1 MASST
6 HAAACIVRLVTSPAV
21 APGAAKPRPRAAPS
35 CAAHPGRRLKN
46 SGARRARRD
55 DDLVTPQG
63 TYPAPW
69 AADLAEIFEWEDV
82 LEAAGRTPAGGTS
95 RGDASNPDATEDAAA
110 ASSSQRRHTRI
121 VLDGAN
127 IAWSMGTSVR
137 SRFKC
142 RQFPLSAGIVRAL
155 EHEPWRARG
164 FEVVAFLPKEYAVG
178 GLQTICDGG
187 GRATLNAEKVRYLG
201 KGTWVNVELMDLVDA
216 GVVRLVSR
224 GKGTEGSKSD
234 DLSIIEYAKDNDAWI
249 CSNDQF
255 RDHGRNRTLGFS
267 GARDLKAFAR
277 TRRFE
282 HTFAVAPG
290 LDDHLLRA
298 MMESRGWEPSV
309 GVLNATC
316 ADGSNVPTPRNRVN
330 WRNRVE
336 AGSKHS
342 GTPDVRDTRTD
353 DDAMGSVMDGFLMD
367 GSMDAGG
374 ARGAST
380 LRVEDECEIDLQ
392 KLGDGDG
399 DGFGAKTR
407 NDNANA
413 LGGVFPYYAAPQ
425 ECVPVFFEPR
435 PTAAMIAARKSF
447 LDRLGW
453 QMSTIGTNA

>member
-1 MASST
+1 MRVASST
-6 HAAACIVRLVTSPAV
+6 HAAAYIMRLVTSPAV
-21 APGAAKPRPRAAPS
+21 ARGAAKPRPRAAPS
-35 CAAHPGRRLKN
+35 CAAHPGRRSKN

-69 AADLAEIFEWEDV
+69 AANLAEIFEWEDV
-82 LEAAGRTPAGGTS
+82 LEAAGRTPARGTS
-95 RGDASNPDATEDAAA
+95 RGDASNPDASEDAAA
-110 ASSSQRRHTRI
+110 ASSSRRHTRI

-164 FEVVAFLPKEYAVG
+164 FEVVAFLPKEYAMG
-178 GLQTICDGG
+178 GLQTVCDGG

-201 KGTWVNVELMDLVDA
+201 KGTWVNVKLMDLVDA
-216 GVVRLVSR
+216 GAVRLVSR

-234 DLSIIEYAKDNDAWI
+234 DLTIIEYAKDNDAWI

-255 RDHGRNRTLGFS
+255 RDHQRNRTLGFS
-267 GARDLKAFAR
+267 GAKDLKAFAR

-290 LDDHLLRA
+290 LDDDLLRA

-309 GVLNATC
+309 GVKNATC
-316 ADGSNVPTPRNRVN
+316 HDGSPVPTPRT
-330 WRNRVE
+330 
-336 AGSKHS
+336 SKRRAS
-342 GTPDVRDTRTD
+342 TSASTSASRPDARDTRDD
-353 DDAMGSVMDGFLMD
+353 DDAMGSVMDGL
-367 GSMDAGG
+367 MDAGG
-374 ARGAST
+374 ARGASL
-380 LRVEDECEIDLQ
+380 LRVEDECEIDLER
-392 KLGDGDG
+392 LGDDTAGDG
-399 DGFGAKTR
+399 DGFGARTR

-425 ECVPVFFEPR
+425 ECVPVFFEPK

-447 LDRLGW
+447 LNRQGW
-453 QMSTIGTNA
+453 QMSTIGTTA

>member
-1 MASST
+1 M
-6 HAAACIVRLVTSPAV
+6 
-21 APGAAKPRPRAAPS
+21 
-35 CAAHPGRRLKN
+35 KN

-82 LEAAGRTPAGGTS
+82 LEAAGRTPARGTS
-95 RGDASNPDATEDAAA
+95 RGDASNPDALADAAA
-110 ASSSQRRHTRI
+110 ASSSRRHTRI

-255 RDHGRNRTLGFS
+255 RDHRRNRTLGFS

-290 LDDHLLRA
+290 LDDDLLRA

-309 GVLNATC
+309 GVSHATC
-316 ADGSNVPTPRNRVN
+316 ADGSAVPTPRTSSR
-330 WRNRVE
+330 RNRVE
-336 AGSKHS
+336 
-342 GTPDVRDTRTD
+342 PTRTDD
-353 DDAMGSVMDGFLMD
+353 DDAMGSVMDGLMD
-367 GSMDAGG
+367 GSMDGITG

-380 LRVEDECEIDLQ
+380 LRVEDECEIDLER
-392 KLGDGDG
+392 LGDDTAGDG
-399 DGFGAKTR
+399 DGFGARTR

-425 ECVPVFFEPR
+425 ECVPVFFEPK

-447 LDRLGW
+447 LNRQGW